1 MLLAR
6 KLLYLKF
13 HSLTHPI
20 PILYAWTL
28 RAPTAATIDVTIN
41 VTIAE
46 TAGGMSDAMSVE
58 TLGMMLQVTTAEAG
72 HISTETGTVV
82 GLGMINDCI
91 ATTCTLALVAADSGD
106 YRVGMSMD
114 RIS

>member
-13 HSLTHPI
+13 HSLMHPV

-28 RAPTAATIDVTIN
+28 RAQTAATTDVTIN

-46 TAGGMSDAMSVE
+46 TVGGTSDEMSVE
-58 TLGMMLQVTTAEAG
+58 TPGMMLQVTTAEAG
-72 HISTETGTVV
+72 HTSTEIGTVV
-82 GLGMINDCI
+82 GLVMINGCI
-91 ATTCTLALVAADSGD
+91 AITCTLALVAADSGD
-106 YRVGMSMD
+106 
-114 RIS
+114 

>member
-6 KLLYLKF
+6 KLLSLKF
-13 HSLTHPI
+13 HNLTHRI

-28 RAPTAATIDVTIN
+28 RALTAATIDVTIN

-46 TAGGMSDAMSVE
+46 TVGGTSDEMNVE
-58 TLGMMLQVTTAEAG
+58 TLGMMLQVTTAEADRT
-72 HISTETGTVV
+72 STETGTVV
-82 GLGMINDCI
+82 GLGMINGCI

-106 YRVGMSMD
+106 
-114 RIS
+114 